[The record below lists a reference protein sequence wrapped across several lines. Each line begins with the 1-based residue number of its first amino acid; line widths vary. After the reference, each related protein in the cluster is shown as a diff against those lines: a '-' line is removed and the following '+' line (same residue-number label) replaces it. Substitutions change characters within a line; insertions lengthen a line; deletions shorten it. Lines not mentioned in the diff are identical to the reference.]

1 MPHHFIDLGLITLI
15 AALAAVLLVWL
26 KQLPMVGYVAAG
38 ALLGPSVL
46 NIIES
51 EEQIRI
57 VAELGVILL
66 LFILGMELPLKS
78 FRESYKPALVVSLGL
93 VALSLGMTFLIGLA
107 IDLTLAEKIT
117 YGFIISLSSTAVAIK
132 LLESVNLK
140 DKGTGQ
146 VAISVLIAQD
156 IIFVP
161 MILILNAM
169 GTAQSGGAGG
179 VDLSFIPK
187 IAGAL
192 ALLAAL
198 VWYLTRKETVR
209 LPFHGIIDQQ
219 PELIAVAAIAL
230 CLIAAG
236 LSEIAGLSPAFGAFI
251 AGLVAGNST
260 SRDRILHRIEPMQ
273 NVLIMVFF
281 LSIGMLLDFAVIADN
296 LALVGLLLLG
306 SMVFKTISS
315 IALLKASL
323 PADRWRCSFVSGLT
337 ISQIGE
343 FSFILAA
350 AALGHG
356 ILSPDS
362 YKIALA
368 VIALSLVF
376 SPLWTAILS
385 RFVDIA
391 YRQRASDCITS
402 TLGKIFERP
411 ADVRS

>member
-1 MPHHFIDLGLITLI
+1 MPHHFIDLGLITAI
-15 AALAAVLLVWL
+15 AALAATLLVWL
-26 KQLPMVGYVAAG
+26 RQLPMVGYVVAG
-38 ALLGPSVL
+38 VLLGPSFL
-46 NIIES
+46 NIIQGED
-51 EEQIRI
+51 QIRT

-66 LFILGMELPLKS
+66 LFIMGMELPLQS
-78 FRESYKPALVVSLGL
+78 FRDSYKPALTVTIGL
-93 VALSLGMTFLIGLA
+93 VILSIAMTFGIGLV
-107 IDLTLAEKIT
+107 IDMTLAEKIT

-156 IIFVP
+156 IMFVP
-161 MILILNAM
+161 MILVLNAL
-169 GTAQSGGAGG
+169 GAASNGDG
-179 VDLSFIPK
+179 SLDLSFIPRVG
-187 IAGAL
+187 GAMAVL
-192 ALLAAL
+192 IAL
-198 VWYLTRKETVR
+198 VWYLTRKQTVN
-209 LPFHGIIDQQ
+209 LPFRNIIDKQ

-236 LSEIAGLSPAFGAFI
+236 LSELAGLSPAFGAFI
-251 AGLVAGNST
+251 AGLIAGNST
-260 SRDRILHRIEPMQ
+260 SRERILHRIEPMQ

-281 LSIGMLLDFAVIADN
+281 LSIGMLLDFNVIGEHIA
-296 LALVGLLLLG
+296 LIAMLLVG
-306 SMVFKTISS
+306 SMLFKTICS
-315 IALLKASL
+315 IALLRISL

-350 AALGHG
+350 AALGQG
-356 ILSPDS
+356 ILNMDS

-376 SPLWTAILS
+376 SPMWTVVLS

-402 TLGKIFERP
+402 TLGKFFERP
-411 ADVRS
+411 AHVGS

>member
-1 MPHHFIDLGLITLI
+1 MPLHFIDLGLITLI
-15 AALAAVLLVWL
+15 AALTATLLVWM

-46 NIIES
+46 NIIQS
-51 EEQIRI
+51 EEQIRM

-78 FRESYKPALVVSLGL
+78 FRDSYKPAMVVTLGL
-93 VALSLGMTFLIGLA
+93 VMLSLAMTFVIGLA
-107 IDLTLAEKIT
+107 IDMTLAEKIT

-132 LLESVNLK
+132 LLEAVNLK

-161 MILILNAM
+161 MILVLNAM
-169 GTAQSGGAGG
+169 GAAANGAGG
-179 VDLSFIPK
+179 GLDLSFIPK
-187 IAGAL
+187 VGGAL
-192 ALLAAL
+192 ILLAVL
-198 VWYLTRKETVR
+198 IWYLTRKGEVS
-209 LPFHGIIDQQ
+209 LPFRSIIDQQ

-251 AGLVAGNST
+251 AGLIAGNST
-260 SRDRILHRIEPMQ
+260 SRERILHRIEPMQ

-281 LSIGMLLDFAVIADN
+281 LSIGMLLDFDVIARN
-296 LALVGLLLLG
+296 APLITLLLLG
-306 SMVFKTISS
+306 SMVFKTASS
-315 IALLKASL
+315 IALLKVSL
-323 PADRWRCSFVSGLT
+323 PADRWKCSFVTGLT

-356 ILSPDS
+356 ILSDES

-376 SPLWTAILS
+376 SPLWTAVLS
-385 RFVDIA
+385 RFVEIA
-391 YRQRASDCITS
+391 YRQRTADCITS
-402 TLGKIFERP
+402 TLGQFFERP
-411 ADVRS
+411 SDVRS